1 MKIKLLKHPKLY
13 FMYEINNQ
21 KTILF
26 YYCNQLDDIGDR
38 LSNIKYLN
46 IASFSDRELIEINKQ
61 EYRNLLIYINR
72 QEKVLNNYLK
82 KKLSE
87 QYNIVKESLSLM
99 YNFTLSLSFAS
110 SNILSFVSSV
120 DTSILPLSLPFT

>member
-13 FMYEINNQ
+13 FKYELSNQ
-21 KTILF
+21 KTKLF
-26 YYCNQLDDIGDR
+26 YYCNKLDDSGVR
-38 LSNIKYLN
+38 LSNITYLD
-46 IASFSDRELIEINKQ
+46 IPSFSDTELIELNKK
-61 EYRNLLIYINR
+61 EYKNLLIYITR

-99 YNFTLSLSFAS
+99 YNFKKEFDDFFI
-110 SNILSFVSSV
+110 NFDIK
-120 DTSILPLSLPFT
+120 I